1 MGRSLRGRHKK
12 GRERG
17 QEKSTKEGKGKGAP
31 SLPFSPLPPS
41 LFPYPLP
48 VSTPA
53 MQARW
58 DVWGENSGNELEVI
72 LTTTF
77 VREAVKRVD

>member
-1 MGRSLRGRHKK
+1 MGCSLRGRRKK
-12 GRERG
+12 GRERA

-31 SLPFSPLPPS
+31 SLPFSSLRPS

-58 DVWGENSGNELEVI
+58 DVWEENPGNELEVI
-72 LTTTF
+72 LTSTF
-77 VREAVKRVD
+77 VREAVKGVD